1 LSGDPSAYDG
11 GISMMLEDVFLNPHL
26 EVSSSFNILVVM
38 NTHRES
44 LHSVNSVKV
53 DGKRLCVSN

>member
-1 LSGDPSAYDG
+1 
-11 GISMMLEDVFLNPHL
+11 MMLEDVFLNPHL